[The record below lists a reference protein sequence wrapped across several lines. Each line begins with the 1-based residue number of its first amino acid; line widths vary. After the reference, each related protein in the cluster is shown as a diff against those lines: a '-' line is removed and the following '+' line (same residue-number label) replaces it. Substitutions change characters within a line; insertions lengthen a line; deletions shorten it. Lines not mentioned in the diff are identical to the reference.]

1 MAARR
6 LRSRPDPNAPT
17 HHDRDVVA
25 SRRSASRVAWGFPSG
40 AQGSGPPTH
49 LHASCDNAY
58 ALTVRIRSKLTLP
71 PIVSS
76 STEARCRRRPRQLNT
91 VAAFAHQRPLHE
103 LVPRRTGIRRRLEPA
118 PVLQPRTPHSSPCS
132 RVCTLLS
139 CTRVSSTRSPLS
151 RMTMSDLFTSLDRT
165 GIRRRLEPA
174 PVLQPRTPHSS
185 TCARL
190 CTLFSCTRVFLVLGA
205 RPSICFRCTSRVISV
220 TEP

>member
-1 MAARR
+1 
-6 LRSRPDPNAPT
+6 
-17 HHDRDVVA
+17 
-25 SRRSASRVAWGFPSG
+25 
-40 AQGSGPPTH
+40 
-49 LHASCDNAY
+49 
-58 ALTVRIRSKLTLP
+58 
-71 PIVSS
+71 
-76 STEARCRRRPRQLNT
+76 
-91 VAAFAHQRPLHE
+91 
-103 LVPRRTGIRRRLEPA
+103 
-118 PVLQPRTPHSSPCS
+118 
-132 RVCTLLS
+132 VCTLLS

-151 RMTMSDLFTSLDRT
+151 RMTMSDLFTSLYRT

>member
-49 LHASCDNAY
+49 PHASCDKAY
-58 ALTVRIRSKLTLP
+58 ALTVRIRSKLTLRR
-71 PIVSS
+71 SS
-76 STEARCRRRPRQLNT
+76 RAAPRHD
-91 VAAFAHQRPLHE
+91 AAEDL
-103 LVPRRTGIRRRLEPA
+103 
-118 PVLQPRTPHSSPCS
+118 
-132 RVCTLLS
+132 
-139 CTRVSSTRSPLS
+139 VSSTRSPLS